1 LWTAGVL
8 GTMLIV
14 ALSGA
19 LATRPA
25 LNEPPR
31 TILN

>member
-1 LWTAGVL
+1 VL

-14 ALSGA
+14 GLSGW

-31 TILN
+31 SILN